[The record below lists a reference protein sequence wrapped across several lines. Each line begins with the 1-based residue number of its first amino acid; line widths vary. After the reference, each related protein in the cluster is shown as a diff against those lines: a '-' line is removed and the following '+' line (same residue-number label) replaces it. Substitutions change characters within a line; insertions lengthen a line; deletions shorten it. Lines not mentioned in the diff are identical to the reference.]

1 MQGGLRTLFLRI
13 VTSAQVASKIT
24 YYSVF
29 RGELGSG
36 QMNILVKS
44 DSFDIKLRSINAK
57 ISYGKRIV
65 SISSE
70 RFLKS
75 NGLINRTGIR
85 DVG

>member
-1 MQGGLRTLFLRI
+1 MS
-13 VTSAQVASKIT
+13 SAALQITHKMT

-29 RGELGSG
+29 RGKLESERI
-36 QMNILVKS
+36 NILKKS
-44 DSFDIKLRSINAK
+44 DSFAVKLWSINAK
-57 ISYGKRIV
+57 FSYGKRIV

-70 RFLKS
+70 RFKS

>member
-1 MQGGLRTLFLRI
+1 MS
-13 VTSAQVASKIT
+13 SAVLQITHKMT
-24 YYSVF
+24 YYSVL
-29 RGELGSG
+29 RGKLESERT
-36 QMNILVKS
+36 NILKIS
-44 DSFDIKLRSINAK
+44 DSFAVKLWSINAK

-70 RFLKS
+70 RFKS